1 MWWGVFNVNTL
12 YLKKCSITSTA
23 FVCLSL
29 SLTGCTSLPKSYDE
43 PNSKRLSDNVILPS
57 QLGIELKDNS
67 QNISTSEQ
75 HRKTSSPAELFTY
88 APALSM
94 REINFVLKGKYVIK
108 DNCLYFVQNDD
119 KYLSPIFYPDRAILF
134 EDENSISLK
143 GTKVKLGEEVLTSGK
158 IKDRIG
164 SYFLQKGDTV
174 IEDTENTACLTEPA
188 VFMSGRVVNPQI

>member
-1 MWWGVFNVNTL
+1 MNHSYLNKSLITATVF
-12 YLKKCSITSTA
+12 I
-23 FVCLSL
+23 CLSSNLTACSLL
-29 SLTGCTSLPKSYDE
+29 SKSHDE
-43 PNSKRLSDNVILPS
+43 SHANRLSDKITLPQ
-57 QLGIELKDNS
+57 QLDIKVKDNS
-67 QNISTSEQ
+67 QNIEVSQQDS
-75 HRKTSSPAELFTY
+75 KVSSPTELFTY

-174 IEDTENTACLTEPA
+174 IEDPENTACLTEPA

>member
-1 MWWGVFNVNTL
+1 MNAL
-12 YLKKCSITSTA
+12 YLKKCSIIGTV

-67 QNISTSEQ
+67 QNISTPEQ

-174 IEDTENTACLTEPA
+174 IEDPENTACLTEPA

>member
-1 MWWGVFNVNTL
+1 MNAL
-12 YLKKCSITSTA
+12 YLKKRSITGTV

-43 PNSKRLSDNVILPS
+43 PNSKRLSDNVILPPH
-57 QLGIELKDNS
+57 LGIELKDNS

-94 REINFVLKGKYVIK
+94 REINFFLKGKYVIK

-134 EDENSISLK
+134 ENENSISLK

-164 SYFLQKGDTV
+164 SYFLQKGDAV